1 MPSSGS
7 APPSGMGPPPEAM
20 SSLTV
25 LVSSTAN
32 DRLAQFNL
40 SFTGITLTDTA
51 GKTVSVLAAS
61 QSPEFMHLNG
71 DSESLPAV
79 S

>member
-1 MPSSGS
+1 
-7 APPSGMGPPPEAM
+7 MGPPPEAM